1 MFAKINTKSL
11 LFYFSGKS
19 NLDFRMF
26 QPSKELSSDKNR
38 SLIDAIRQNNLTNVL
53 HLIENGAEVKPQSRR
68 RLEQPLHYAIYH
80 GHEQI
85 VEALILI
92 GANINIKHSDVYFPI
107 HKAVIKNQIAI
118 VEILLR
124 NGANIEAKCK
134 NFSETPICYAIQYG
148 FTEMVKVLLRYG
160 ARIDQPN
167 RRTSIYPIENAIFC
181 NNKEILEILL
191 KTKPNLNQQLF
202 KILLH
207 DTVLGGNVEFVEML
221 IEYRLEVNSYVSAI
235 HLAIT
240 HNRDIPIKI
249 TEMLFRKG
257 ASAKIRNQ
265 EGNSLLECA
274 LKKES
279 AKKLAVLKVI
289 FHNQHNLNV

>member
-1 MFAKINTKSL
+1 MSQKAERSDRD
-11 LFYFSGKS
+11 GK
-19 NLDFRMF
+19 
-26 QPSKELSSDKNR
+26 
-38 SLIDAIRQNNLTNVL
+38 DALM
-53 HLIENGAEVKPQSRR
+53 E
-68 RLEQPLHYAIYH
+68 AIYK
-80 GHEQI
+80 GNEQI
-85 VEALILI
+85 VEALISN
-92 GANINIKHSDVYFPI
+92 GAEVNFQYSDGYFPI
-107 HKAVIKNQIAI
+107 HKAVINNQLTI
-118 VEILLR
+118 VDSLLR
-124 NGANIEAKCK
+124 KGANIEAECET
-134 NFSETPICYAIQYG
+134 FSETPICYAIQYG

-207 DTVLGGNVEFVEML
+207 ETVLGGNVEFVEML
-221 IEYRLEVNSYVSAI
+221 IDYRLEVNSYVSAI

-240 HNRDIPIKI
+240 HNLDVPIKI
-249 TEMLFRKG
+249 TEMLLRKN
-257 ASAKIRNQ
+257 ASSKIRNQ

-279 AKKLAVLKVI
+279 VKKLAVLKVI
-289 FHNQHNLNV
+289 FHNQHNSNI

>member
-1 MFAKINTKSL
+1 MEIPTVNELETQ
-11 LFYFSGKS
+11 LFGAIRYGNLQEVHALMQKGI
-19 NLDFRMF
+19 NLDC
-26 QPSKELSSDKNR
+26 KN
-38 SLIDAIRQNNLTNVL
+38 DY
-53 HLIENGAEVKPQSRR
+53 GQS
-68 RLEQPLHYAIYH
+68 PLHYAAIYGKEKIVELLLEKGANIDEKDFKEMTPLQIAVLSQELHFAIYH

-85 VEALILI
+85 IEALISK
-92 GANINIKHSDVYFPI
+92 GANINVRDSNGFFPI
-107 HKAVIKNQIAI
+107 HKAVMNDQIAI

-124 NGANIEAKCK
+124 NGANIEAECE

-181 NNKEILEILL
+181 NNKAILEILL
-191 KTKPNLNQQLF
+191 KTKPNLNHSIF

-207 DTVLGGNVEFVEML
+207 QTVLGGNVEFVEML

-265 EGNSLLECA
+265 ERECQ
-274 LKKES
+274 ETCS
-279 AKKLAVLKVI
+279 T
-289 FHNQHNLNV
+289 Q

>member
-1 MFAKINTKSL
+1 
-11 LFYFSGKS
+11 
-19 NLDFRMF
+19 MF

-134 NFSETPICYAIQYG
+134 NFSETPICYAI
-148 FTEMVKVLLRYG
+148 G
-160 ARIDQPN
+160 A
-167 RRTSIYPIENAIFC
+167 T
-181 NNKEILEILL
+181 
-191 KTKPNLNQQLF
+191 
-202 KILLH
+202 
-207 DTVLGGNVEFVEML
+207 G
-221 IEYRLEVNSYVSAI
+221 
-235 HLAIT
+235 
-240 HNRDIPIKI
+240 
-249 TEMLFRKG
+249 
-257 ASAKIRNQ
+257 
-265 EGNSLLECA
+265 
-274 LKKES
+274 
-279 AKKLAVLKVI
+279 
-289 FHNQHNLNV
+289 